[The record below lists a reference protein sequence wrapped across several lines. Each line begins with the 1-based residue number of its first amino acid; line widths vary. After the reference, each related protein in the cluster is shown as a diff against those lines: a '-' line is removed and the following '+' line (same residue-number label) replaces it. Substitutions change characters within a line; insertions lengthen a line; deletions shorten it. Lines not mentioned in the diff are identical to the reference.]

1 MKVGRADD
9 ERGRV
14 LAAMELA
21 RRFHE
26 IYARLAPA
34 FGEDAHTER
43 AAPWAAVPEQQK
55 RLMIAVCYAVLQGD
69 AAGFAPLQSVVMG
82 VKRAWDGVCACHD
95 ERNGDA
101 DTDRCGEEEDRFDA
115 AIAHLVAVLDSNSPD
130 ASKNATWG
138 TDGHR

>member
-1 MKVGRADD
+1 MKDGRADD

-14 LAAMELA
+14 LAATELA

-26 IYARLAPA
+26 TYAGLAPA

-43 AAPWAAVPEQQK
+43 AVPWAAVQEQQK
-55 RLMIAVCYAVLQGD
+55 RLMIAVCYEVLQGD
-69 AAGFAPLQSVVMG
+69 AAGFAPLQSVVIG
-82 VKRAWDGVCACHD
+82 IKQAWDGVCACHD
-95 ERNGDA
+95 ALEDNADA
-101 DTDRCGEEEDRFDA
+101 DACGEDEDRFDA
-115 AIAHLVAVLDSNSPD
+115 AIAHLVAVLDSNPPD